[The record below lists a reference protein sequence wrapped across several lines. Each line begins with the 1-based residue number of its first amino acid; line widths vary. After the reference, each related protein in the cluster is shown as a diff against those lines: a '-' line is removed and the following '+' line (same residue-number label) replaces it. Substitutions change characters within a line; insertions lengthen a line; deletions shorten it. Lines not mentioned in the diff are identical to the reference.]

1 MDKALIGIS
10 RKGEFKELITAR
22 NVASREHARKYWP
35 LVTPE
40 EPYQLLTFVSPS
52 FDKTGKIKRHSHFR
66 RLPQSYQYDF
76 HRNFDAEESER
87 VTFINARKEH
97 GLAIDFIRAELLSR
111 LETGRASPW
120 YFKDDKVSDFHFEG
134 NLLLLAH
141 DVVKEYEVKTSFG
154 CKYRLDIAVLAA
166 PINNKPQ
173 IILAGIE
180 VEFGHQFDGRKALIS
195 KSQGFPLVS
204 VDISEMHIDEITPQW
219 AETVLN
225 STNNKNKETFRSTYF
240 YLHDLFYPL
249 YAKLPDFVDKDHRH
263 QYIVFAED
271 LKLKKLHD
279 LLREL
284 ALTIEF
290 ESKSFNISIINAISD
305 QSKIMLKNLGD
316 IVGGDWSEK
325 NDHKCLLIAIDRPIN
340 LMNTKNY
347 LFHIILVQLILL
359 KTDALVGYK
368 YESGLINTDENEDLW
383 IKNIWKPDERSFE
396 KHKVLPK
403 RLATPTSKIIELIQK
418 LDGSAI

>member
-22 NVASREHARKYWP
+22 SVASREHARKYWP

-52 FDKTGKIKRHSHFR
+52 FDKTGKIKGHSHFR

-76 HRNFDAEESER
+76 HRNFDVEEYER

-97 GLAIDFIRAELLSR
+97 GLAIDFIKAELLSR

-166 PINNKPQ
+166 PINNKPP

-204 VDISEMHIDEITPQW
+204 VDIYEMHIDEITPQ
-219 AETVLN
+219 VGRN
-225 STNNKNKETFRSTYF
+225 SFK
-240 YLHDLFYPL
+240 
-249 YAKLPDFVDKDHRH
+249 
-263 QYIVFAED
+263 
-271 LKLKKLHD
+271 
-279 LLREL
+279 
-284 ALTIEF
+284 
-290 ESKSFNISIINAISD
+290 FN
-305 QSKIMLKNLGD
+305 
-316 IVGGDWSEK
+316 E
-325 NDHKCLLIAIDRPIN
+325 
-340 LMNTKNY
+340 
-347 LFHIILVQLILL
+347 
-359 KTDALVGYK
+359 
-368 YESGLINTDENEDLW
+368 
-383 IKNIWKPDERSFE
+383 
-396 KHKVLPK
+396 
-403 RLATPTSKIIELIQK
+403 
-418 LDGSAI
+418 